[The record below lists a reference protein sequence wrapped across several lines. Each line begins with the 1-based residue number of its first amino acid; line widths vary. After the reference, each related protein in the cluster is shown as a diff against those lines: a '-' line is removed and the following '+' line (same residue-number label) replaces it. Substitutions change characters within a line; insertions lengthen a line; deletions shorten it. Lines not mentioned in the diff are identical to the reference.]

1 MDIRSHNR
9 DAHHY
14 ARDAHVIVPAQ
25 PKLMRPDFGLEH
37 AEVALLDNVDATV
50 KTGEA
55 GDFLKGE
62 LKRAHALGK

>member
-1 MDIRSHNR
+1 
-9 DAHHY
+9 
-14 ARDAHVIVPAQ
+14 
-25 PKLMRPDFGLEH
+25 MRPDFGSEH

-62 LKRAHALGK
+62 LIRAHALGK